1 MSSTDS
7 KLFTKIICL
16 LILGLAASGWFLKT
30 ALQVSAASPKS
41 TSAHEAIPEWRFYGG
56 DPGGTKF
63 SPLTQINRSN
73 VSRLTRAW
81 TYHTGEVS
89 ADMRN
94 GGAHRIPSFEAT
106 PLEVDGVLYFSTPA
120 NRVIALNAETGKQM
134 WVFNPQQ
141 GHTGAPH
148 MMQNRGVSYWEGA
161 ARNGQGR
168 KGVKIDKRI
177 FYGTYDGRLIAL
189 DARTGKLCP
198 DFGNGGWVD
207 LRQGAGERWPK
218 QEYSVTSP
226 PAIYKDLVITGA
238 QLQEYPSLGPSGAIR
253 AFDVHTGALV
263 WKFNT
268 VPGPGEPGHET
279 WEGDSWRDR
288 SGTNVWSIMSVD
300 IKRGMVFLPL
310 GSPSYDFYGA
320 DRHGQGL
327 FGNCL
332 VALNAATGKLI
343 WYYQMVHHDLWDYD
357 LPAQPTLITLRRNGR
372 EIPAVAQVTK
382 IGFVFVLDRL
392 TGKPLFPVEERP
404 VPQSKV
410 PGESAWPTQ
419 PFPLKPPPL
428 SRQTLTRADLTT
440 VTPESRRY
448 CEETFGRLLPTKVFT
463 PMETGL
469 TWVTP
474 GTLGGATWSGASFD
488 PASEYLFVNANDV
501 GAVGM
506 MKAQPDGSPERY
518 RRTSLWGDYARAWD
532 THHYPCQQ
540 PPWGT
545 LTAINLNS
553 GEFAWRVPLGVVD
566 ELEARGVPQTGTPNL
581 GGTMVTAGGLV
592 FIGGSSDGR
601 FRAFDAN
608 TGKVLWETRLEA
620 SGFATPMTFYGRN
633 TGKQFVVIAAGG
645 GGYFSENVSDT
656 LDAFALP

>member
-1 MSSTDS
+1 M
-7 KLFTKIICL
+7 
-16 LILGLAASGWFLKT
+16 LGLAGSGWVLKN
-30 ALQVSAASPKS
+30 ALQVPAASAKS
-41 TSAHEAIPEWRFYGG
+41 TGALYAIPEWRSYGG
-56 DPGGTKF
+56 DPGGTRF
-63 SPLTQINRSN
+63 SPLTQINSSN
-73 VSRLTRAW
+73 VSQLRRAW

-89 ADMRN
+89 AEMRN
-94 GGAHRIPSFEAT
+94 SNGHRIPSFEAT

-120 NRVIALNAETGKQM
+120 NRVIALNAETGKQI
-134 WVFNPQQ
+134 WAFNPQQ
-141 GHTGAPH
+141 GHPGAPH
-148 MMQNRGVSYWEGA
+148 MMQNRGVSYWEGPA
-161 ARNGQGR
+161 SNRQGR
-168 KGVKIDKRI
+168 TTDGIDKRI
-177 FYGTYDGRLIAL
+177 FYGTFDGRLIAL

-198 DFGNGGWVD
+198 DFGKGGWVD
-207 LRQGAGERWPK
+207 LRRGVAERWPE

-226 PAIYKDLVITGA
+226 PAIYKDLVIAGA
-238 QLQEYPSLGPSGAIR
+238 QVQEYPSLGPGGAIR
-253 AFDVHTGALV
+253 AFDVRTGALV

-268 VPGPGEPGHET
+268 VPGPGELGHET
-279 WEGDSWRDR
+279 WEGDSWKDR

-300 IKRGMVFLPL
+300 VKRGMVFLPL

-320 DRHGQGL
+320 DRHGIGL

-404 VPQSKV
+404 VPRSEV
-410 PGESAWPTQ
+410 PGEAAWPTQ

-428 SRQTLTRADLTT
+428 SRQILTRADLST

-448 CEETFGRLLPTKVFT
+448 CKETFGSLLPTKVFT
-463 PMETGL
+463 PMGTGL

-488 PASEYLFVNANDV
+488 PGSGYLFVNANDV

-506 MKAQPDGSPERY
+506 MKPQPDGSPERY
-518 RRTSLWGDYARAWD
+518 RRNSPWGEYARAWD
-532 THHYPCQQ
+532 PHHYPCQQ

-566 ELEARGVPQTGTPNL
+566 ELQARGIPQTGALNL

-592 FIGGSSDGR
+592 FIGGSSDSR
-601 FRAFDAN
+601 FRAFDAQ

-620 SGFATPMTFYGRN
+620 SGFATPMTFSGRN

-645 GGYFSENVSDT
+645 GGYFSDKVSDT
-656 LDAFALP
+656 VDAFTLP